1 MSIQMTHSQASRA
14 LAAMT
19 IAAGL
24 TLATFAAQAQT
35 MDHSS
40 HGGHADHSGHT
51 MSAAPAPEAPTAA
64 PSTAADQQKVMTNGE
79 VTRWNASTGKV
90 TIRHEEI
97 KNLDMPAMTMVF
109 ALKNPDDGAS
119 LKAGDK
125 VRFHVEAVN
134 GALLITQI
142 EAAAKE

>member
-1 MSIQMTHSQASRA
+1 MNKTMYTLITALGLA
-14 LAAMT
+14 LAAPAM
-19 IAAGL
+19 
-24 TLATFAAQAQT
+24 AQ
-35 MDHSS
+35 DHSS
-40 HGGHADHSGHT
+40 HSHHGS
-51 MSAAPAPEAPTAA
+51 APTAA
-64 PSTAADQQKVMTNGE
+64 ASSDAKAVLTAGE
-79 VTRWNASTGKV
+79 VTRVDARNGKL

-119 LKAGDK
+119 LKTGDK

>member
-1 MSIQMTHSQASRA
+1 
-14 LAAMT
+14 MT

-51 MSAAPAPEAPTAA
+51 MSAAPAPAPAPEAATAA
-64 PSTAADQQKVMTNGE
+64 PGTAADQQKVMTNGE